1 MAPPATPSVAPAGAP
16 PIESPAAP
24 AVAVPASP
32 LPAPVLTADELLAKL
47 ETADKDL
54 RTLTANIQYVK
65 AFPEAQGGDTHTR
78 RGEMSFANLDP
89 GLATGRPRRMFAVT
103 FNELIIGETRRME
116 SRGFVFDGSWLV
128 ERDETAKQFF
138 KRRVV
143 APGSTADPMRIGEG
157 PLPLPIGQR
166 RADIVGRF
174 EAVTVSPLDAVPEG
188 LRFAKLR
195 ALLTDTHQLKL
206 TPRPKSTQARDYTEI
221 RLWYRIGDL
230 LPVFAQSITPDGSKH
245 EIFLLNTKKNEKL
258 NDAVFSTA
266 EPSRQDGWAVDV
278 TEFRAETGESVET
291 NILRSPSPNVEG
303 TRDPK
308 AEPKPEPK
316 PEAKPAAKP
325 EANPEAK
332 PEPKLE
338 SKPANEPAPKK

>member
-1 MAPPATPSVAPAGAP
+1 MNSANQ
-16 PIESPAAP
+16 SPAAAP
-24 AVAVPASP
+24 AAVPASP
-32 LPAPVLTADELLAKL
+32 LPAPALTADELLAKL

-128 ERDETAKQFF
+128 ERDDTAKQFF

-143 APGSTADPMRIGEG
+143 APGSSADPMRIGEG

-195 ALLTDTHQLKL
+195 ALLTETHQLKL
-206 TPRPKSTQARDYTEI
+206 TPRAGSTQARDYTEI
-221 RLWYRIGDL
+221 RLWYRTSDL

-258 NDAVFSTA
+258 NDAVFSAA
-266 EPSRQDGWAVDV
+266 EPSKQDGWSVDV
-278 TEFRAETGESVET
+278 TEFRAEAGESVET
-291 NILRSPSPNVEG
+291 NILRSPSPNAEA

-308 AEPKPEPK
+308 AEPKPEAKPEPASSTKPAPATTPAPAPATVPK
-316 PEAKPAAKP
+316 PEAKPETK
-325 EANPEAK
+325 PEAK
-332 PEPKLE
+332 P
-338 SKPANEPAPKK
+338 ATEPAPKK